1 LVITAASE
9 LFAMGAIT
17 IEVGVA
23 DFLDGKNEDWIVEI
37 MR

>member
-1 LVITAASE
+1 
-9 LFAMGAIT
+9 MGAIT

-23 DFLDGKNEDWIVEI
+23 DFLDGKNEDWIVDI